1 MESFSVKKKKNWRNE
16 IERIESKSPQCTNC
30 LPIFFQDGR
39 ISIDFSRWRW
49 YKESKVLHNLVDPWL
64 RARATVSSFPG
75 GLQDTAQLHRRKTG
89 LSHRL
94 LFCRRDSP
102 SLFHRLPRAT
112 TRDGHSADP
121 LDNGGAEVSTTPRG
135 RRTTIIIPDNPKRQS
150 LLPKQH
156 WKEYRKEYRNCFLSE
171 PTPNR
176 LWTELSLSLSLSIE
190 FLCLSS
196 WKR

>member
-1 MESFSVKKKKNWRNE
+1 MYQLLANLFPRWKNLDRFFE
-16 IERIESKSPQCTNC
+16 VAMIQGIKGSPQPRWPLTEGESN
-30 LPIFFQDGR
+30 R
-39 ISIDFSRWRW
+39 IQFSRRLTG
-49 YKESKVLHNLVDPWL
+49 YGTTSPQEDRSLSSSPLLPKRLAIFIPP
-64 RARATVSSFPG
+64 SSF
-75 GLQDTAQLHRRKTG
+75 
-89 LSHRL
+89 
-94 LFCRRDSP
+94 
-102 SLFHRLPRAT
+102 RAT

-176 LWTELSLSLSLSIE
+176 LWTELSLSLSIE